1 MQIIN
6 LISYFFRDIKTEI
19 MKITGRLPVYQR
31 SYQAGCKKIIFL
43 QIQGVSLEQGE
54 EIQTTA
60 LVLIYV
66 FYI

>member
-1 MQIIN
+1 
-6 LISYFFRDIKTEI
+6 

-60 LVLIYV
+60 LDLIYV